1 MLINSF
7 FPLSFT
13 SIQLHTSPE
22 VFYGPGLPLLY
33 SLFYY
38 ILHCPLTSPSPFHC
52 SLSCLMLPPL
62 ISFFSTGLDLGDH
75 HVPCCTP
82 SLCVPTVPRHRCQP
96 PLLSPLTFP
105 FFPLLCVLTPPAQYC
120 YISVVY
126 ITVCLYYMFVILPL
140 TKILL
145 GSKAQAPF
153 DSILFHW
160 LSILDKQFSAVFLH
174 IQLML
179 HVC

>member
-1 MLINSF
+1 
-7 FPLSFT
+7 
-13 SIQLHTSPE
+13 
-22 VFYGPGLPLLY
+22 
-33 SLFYY
+33 
-38 ILHCPLTSPSPFHC
+38 
-52 SLSCLMLPPL
+52 MLPPL
-62 ISFFSTGLDLGDH
+62 ISFFSTGLDLSDH
-75 HVPCCTP
+75 HGPCCTP
-82 SLCVPTVPRHRCQP
+82 SLCVPTLPRHRCQP

-105 FFPLLCVLTPPAQYC
+105 FFPLLCVLTPPAQYMSLVHC

-174 IQLML
+174 IPLFSSACSCNVSIPNSKTCL
-179 HVC
+179 NRLIRPFFEREKK